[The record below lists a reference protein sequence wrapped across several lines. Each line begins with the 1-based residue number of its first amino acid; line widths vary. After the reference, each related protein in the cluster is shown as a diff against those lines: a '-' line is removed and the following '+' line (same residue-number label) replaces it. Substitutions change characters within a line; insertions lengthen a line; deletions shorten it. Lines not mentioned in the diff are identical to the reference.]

1 MEKVHRD
8 LLVTHR
14 TELVENI
21 DVTNGLFS
29 ELVQRKVL
37 NQRMVRNI
45 KNNKDIDTQIEE
57 LLDILPRRGPDAF
70 HLFCES
76 LIASDQQH
84 IVDSILKVNLA
95 EAPTE
100 KTASSCT
107 VCTVHSS
114 PHVSSMATDTSCLT
128 ATTSLS
134 ITSATSAALQQP
146 SSPQKRGLKDEKKA
160 PVESAED
167 LASETESDCS
177 PRKIRSVKS
186 DSPSVICIKD
196 GDDKSVFR
204 ICHSKIKEKPS
215 ELISQKQLDK
225 NRFTTDE
232 MRYVMKH
239 FVTVD
244 SQEERRQEGNMKR
257 LYQITQT
264 LSGRNINPNKPM
276 KDEDSKTTPS
286 PAGQKDRWMEHFEQY
301 LNRPHPLLYIPQQLK
316 HTMDRHFPQKAGAT
330 CHQTDKDETVSV
342 LMPPQTTQALHL
354 SEKNMDLTDGSV
366 CVRVEH
372 CNRQFYM
379 ENKEKAYRMLG
390 MPRGQAL
397 IINVNEVHD
406 KPPRR
411 GTDIDRDN
419 MHNLLTQLHFNVI
432 VYNDCDDLTAQGL
445 VNKLRKFAAL
455 PAHHTSDACIICL
468 LSHGE
473 EGFIFGTDG
482 KRVPLDEIFV
492 LFGNRHCP
500 ALLSK
505 PKIFFIQA
513 CRGGALDHGVKL
525 DLDETDGPSIQQ
537 SHLQLPSVS
546 DMLICY
552 PTLEGY
558 YAWRNRER
566 GSWYIQAVVQIFMR
580 HAKCEDICAMLNR
593 VNELVSRKVSRCPQ
607 ADMDRMSQMSE
618 FKSSLRR
625 PYLFFFPGIGSP
637 HIDSTEPGT
646 APAWRIFTGRAPFLS
661 ILSPSVILA
670 VLRGDV
676 VVSECALW
684 PTTSDFSTRGPL
696 FVWSLPFDL
705 SDMGDPARR

>member
-1 MEKVHRD
+1 MQFDFHRSIRENRNVTTESRAPMGFEIAEHIQKYQNHQQQRMEKVHRD

-244 SQEERRQEGNMKR
+244 SQEERRQEVNRNLAETLLHDMTRDYFNAFQSQPR
-257 LYQITQT
+257 LYPKNPIQASDNHRYVSSLRES
-264 LSGRNINPNKPM
+264 LSRC
-276 KDEDSKTTPS
+276 DS
-286 PAGQKDRWMEHFEQY
+286 AD
-301 LNRPHPLLYIPQQLK
+301 
-316 HTMDRHFPQKAGAT
+316 TMDRHFPQKAGAT

-637 HIDSTEPGT
+637 HIDN
-646 APAWRIFTGRAPFLS
+646 
-661 ILSPSVILA
+661 V
-670 VLRGDV
+670 
-676 VVSECALW
+676 
-684 PTTSDFSTRGPL
+684 
-696 FVWSLPFDL
+696 
-705 SDMGDPARR
+705 